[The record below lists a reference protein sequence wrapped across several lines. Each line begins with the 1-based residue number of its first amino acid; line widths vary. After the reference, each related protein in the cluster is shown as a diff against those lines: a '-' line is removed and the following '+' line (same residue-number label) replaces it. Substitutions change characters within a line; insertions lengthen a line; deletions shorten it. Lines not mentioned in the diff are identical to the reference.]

1 MINKDS
7 IKIRFFTTLITNIL
21 RLIVTFVTGILV
33 ARSLG
38 PEEYGEFRF
47 LLGSFIAFAY
57 LLDMASSSAFFTF
70 ISSKQRGQKFFIYY
84 TLWIV
89 IQLLAIFIFILL
101 VPDFMKEKIWF
112 GHSRKIIISA
122 SFASFAINQIW
133 RYIGQIGES
142 KRDTIGVQVRNISL
156 AIAYLFCVLI
166 LSTCQILNIH
176 ILFILN
182 IIIYCLFSGLYGLRL
197 YKSGMFSDQK
207 VETLDNIFDEFKC
220 FCQPLILYTLVAF
233 IYKFMDYWLLQ
244 KFGGAVQQGYY
255 AVSYKLAF
263 VSLIATNSILQI
275 FWKEIAYAYNKND
288 MLQVRKLYKWIS
300 RSLFFV
306 AALCSCLLIPFN
318 SEIIV
323 LLLGSAYRD
332 AWLPFSLMLL
342 YPIHQSMGQINGTML
357 FAMGKTKAKSY
368 IGLLMMFVGMLTVY
382 LMLAPNYY
390 FIPGL
395 NLGATGMSLKMIF
408 CQIIEVNLM
417 AFVVSRYLNISFY
430 WINQVSVLLILLPL
444 GFLSKYFSQVICSTL
459 PHPPHILIVMIISAT
474 VYFFVTGVIIFIAP
488 SFAGIKRYQITKF
501 LDWVQRNLNIGQIT
515 V

>member
-1 MINKDS
+1 
-7 IKIRFFTTLITNIL
+7 
-21 RLIVTFVTGILV
+21 
-33 ARSLG
+33 
-38 PEEYGEFRF
+38 
-47 LLGSFIAFAY
+47 
-57 LLDMASSSAFFTF
+57 
-70 ISSKQRGQKFFIYY
+70 
-84 TLWIV
+84 
-89 IQLLAIFIFILL
+89 
-101 VPDFMKEKIWF
+101 
-112 GHSRKIIISA
+112 
-122 SFASFAINQIW
+122 
-133 RYIGQIGES
+133 
-142 KRDTIGVQVRNISL
+142 
-156 AIAYLFCVLI
+156 
-166 LSTCQILNIH
+166 
-176 ILFILN
+176 
-182 IIIYCLFSGLYGLRL
+182 
-197 YKSGMFSDQK
+197 
-207 VETLDNIFDEFKC
+207 
-220 FCQPLILYTLVAF
+220 
-233 IYKFMDYWLLQ
+233 MDYWLLQ